1 MSERSERGDFTAAAR
16 RIGANRAAGLGGL
29 GPAVESLDRL
39 QDVMDGPEM
48 EALVNEHTDIMLRDA
63 QSRAAGIGKTGR
75 YREAIRKR
83 VFKNADGYAG
93 TVFVIQLPWNRPGR
107 SNTKWPKNLPL
118 WLEYGTRRM
127 RQAFPHLLPAL
138 AAARERFSRAVERL
152 LQRGAAA

>member
-16 RIGANRAAGLGGL
+16 RIGANRAAGLEGL
-29 GPAVESLDRL
+29 DLAVESLDRL

-63 QSRAAGIGKTGR
+63 QSRAASIGKTGR
-75 YREAIRKR
+75 YINAIRKK

-93 TVFVIQLPWNRPGR
+93 TVFVIQMPWNKPGKA
-107 SNTKWPKNLPL
+107 NTKWPKNLPL

-127 RQAFPHLLPAL
+127 RSAFPHLLPAL
-138 AAARERFSRAVERL
+138 AAARERFSRAVERI
-152 LQRGAAA
+152 LQGSVSA